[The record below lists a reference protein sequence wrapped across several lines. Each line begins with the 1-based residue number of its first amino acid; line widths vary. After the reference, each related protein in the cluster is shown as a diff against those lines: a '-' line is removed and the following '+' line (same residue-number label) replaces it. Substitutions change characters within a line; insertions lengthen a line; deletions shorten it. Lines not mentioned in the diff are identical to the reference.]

1 MPDTQ
6 LRFTPFPKLCP
17 CGPKILFTPQRGGRK
32 PASKRSKHSA
42 ACSAISIENRG
53 SAVIFIKSPA
63 LPDFLYQ
70 SEQKFRLSELLS
82 RFDVSEPQAR
92 YIASIESVVS
102 IEFPFSAPQ
111 DRTRS
116 IRKRTPGC
124 LSAVRAQ
131 NRQLCGTR
139 WFLLN
144 AARFPA

>member
-6 LRFTPFPKLCP
+6 LRIAPFPKNSAPAGKTL
-17 CGPKILFTPQRGGRK
+17 LTPQRGGRK
-32 PASKRSKHSA
+32 PASKRSKYSA

-53 SAVIFIKSPA
+53 NAVIFIKSQDMCLTFDTPTQPPWA
-63 LPDFLYQ
+63 ASLGYRKQVSPELVFVYRGLLK
-70 SEQKFRLSELLS
+70 SPILS
-82 RFDVSEPQAR
+82 
-92 YIASIESVVS
+92 
-102 IEFPFSAPQ
+102 FSAPQ

-124 LSAVRAQ
+124 LSAVWAR